1 MNKGHPNLFDFA
13 THELSQDAVL
23 IWLIR
28 YADQRFQEDIE
39 LHKVAKKF
47 LGMLLGRTDIEIKT
61 VECWK
66 QWENIDITVNVNNK
80 FGIILEDKKGANL
93 HGNQLRHYRA
103 SATKWAKKDNLELCF
118 VYLNTENPNT
128 EDRDSVAKEGYEIVN
143 RRDLLRVLSEYQGD
157 NVILRDYRE
166 KLEQF
171 ETETKAYLSLPYYEW
186 NGRAWQGFYDWIHEV
201 RPNSTWMW
209 LNNMG
214 GGFWSTWWGNH
225 EGWIKDE
232 VSLYP
237 QIDQGRFSFKMY
249 GEGDNNRDWGYKLRD
264 KIEYIAEEMGIKE
277 IRRPARMSFKG
288 CATTLLVVEP
298 KDYLG
303 TERIDLK
310 AISERFAMYES
321 IILKCRDC
329 FS

>member
-1 MNKGHPNLFDFA
+1 MNKKHPNLFDFA

-39 LHKVAKKF
+39 LHRVAKKF
-47 LGMLLGRTDIEIKT
+47 LRMLLGRTDIEIKT

-66 QWENIDITVNVNNK
+66 QWEDIDITVKVNNK
-80 FGIILEDKKGANL
+80 FGIVLEDKKGANL
-93 HGNQLRHYRA
+93 HGDQLKRYRT
-103 SATKWAKKDNLELCF
+103 SATKWAEMDNLELRF
-118 VYLNTENPNT
+118 VYINTENPNT
-128 EDRDSVAKEGYEIVN
+128 EDRDNVVKYGYEIVK
-143 RRDLLRVLSEYQGD
+143 RIDLLRVLYEYHGD

-171 ETETKAYLSLPYYEW
+171 EKETQAYLSLPFHEW
-186 NGRAWQGFYDWIHEV
+186 NGRAWQGFYDWVHKV

-232 VSLYP
+232 VSLYA

-249 GEGDNNRDWGYKLRD
+249 GEGDNNRDWGYKLRNA
-264 KIEYIAEEMGIKE
+264 IEYIAGEMGVKE

-288 CATTLLVVEP
+288 CTTALLVVEP
-298 KDYLG
+298 EDYLG
-303 TERIDLK
+303 FGKIDLK
-310 AISERFAMYES
+310 AIAERFAMYES
-321 IILKCRDC
+321 IILKCRVY
-329 FS
+329 FA